1 MSEAL
6 NRFAI
11 YEPSGT
17 IIRIVTCLDSWA
29 SGQITTELESVI
41 SFSVDGNDSTHWV
54 SDNVLTAKQ
63 AMPLISSSTA
73 LTANG
78 TDEAIISG
86 IPAGVQVEWP
96 DGQTD
101 IVTDGEI
108 SFSVDLPGTYTF
120 RFTAVPYL
128 DKEITVEAIA
138 AT

>member
-1 MSEAL
+1 MKRWAIYKSNTGKIDRVYSGPEYEAL
-6 NRFAI
+6 IQPQAGEQVVVILGAENDVSI
-11 YEPSGT
+11 YVE
-17 IIRIVTCLDSWA
+17 A
-29 SGQITTELESVI
+29 GQVKARQSML
-41 SFSVDGNDSTHWV
+41 
-54 SDNVLTAKQ
+54 LT
-63 AMPLISSSTA
+63 ISSTQI
-73 LTANG
+73 TANG
-78 TDEAIISG
+78 TDEAIISN
-86 IPAGVQVEWP
+86 IPEGVQVEWP

>member
-1 MSEAL
+1 MTITVVEFNESGAIEVISTVPDRDWATLGNPL
-6 NRFAI
+6 NQQ
-11 YEPSGT
+11 
-17 IIRIVTCLDSWA
+17 IVLDSQANA
-29 SGQITTELESVI
+29 SSAKNYVDNGQLKDRQGFELLLSAAQIV
-41 SFSVDGNDSTHWV
+41 
-54 SDNVLTAKQ
+54 
-63 AMPLISSSTA
+63 
-73 LTANG
+73 ANG

-101 IVTDGEI
+101 IVTDGDI
-108 SFSVDLPGTYTF
+108 RFSVDLAGTYTF

>member
-1 MSEAL
+1 MALFACFGLEGRISNIMDCLIVADSFQSDTGWMTLEIDPTVKIGTHYIDILEGVAVERTNMSINVNDLE
-6 NRFAI
+6 
-11 YEPSGT
+11 
-17 IIRIVTCLDSWA
+17 II
-29 SGQITTELESVI
+29 
-41 SFSVDGNDSTHWV
+41 
-54 SDNVLTAKQ
+54 
-63 AMPLISSSTA
+63 
-73 LTANG
+73 ANG

-108 SFSVDLPGTYTF
+108 RFSVDLAGFYTF

-128 DKEITVEAIA
+128 DQEVVIEAIP